1 MTHIKQFIYDNEELD
16 KLRCCACLNQ
26 LQQCGA
32 YEVIEFD
39 SNVGTILC
47 QTCKNNNIKP
57 SQALGL
63 KNNGTLMVIPIPKP
77 PKPKPEP
84 TNEEQGNTEPDSQT
98 ITDDSK
104 KKAEEPEES
113 DTEQEEQE
121 TPEST

>member
-39 SNVGTILC
+39 SSVGTILC
-47 QTCKNNNIKP
+47 QTCKKNNIKP

-98 ITDDSK
+98 ITDTDTK
-104 KKAEEPEES
+104 KKEQEEPETDKE
-113 DTEQEEQE
+113 DE
-121 TPEST
+121 